1 MNKRRLKVLEMT
13 RIFQFFTQTKFLSPS
28 EVSYFINEYVSGN
41 DVPINTLVSRSDIPM
56 IYCQSIERLKEIIN
70 ED

>member
-1 MNKRRLKVLEMT
+1 MNKRRAKVLKMT

-28 EVSYFINEYVSGN
+28 EVSYFISEYVSGN
-41 DVPINTLVSRSDIPM
+41 DAPINTLISRCDIPM
-56 IYCQSIERLKEIIN
+56 IYCQSIERLKEIIS